1 MFSSVFNCSGFKKLL
16 TILRPTDKENK
27 WLRASYELANIFSTC
42 SRKKYCAII
51 ISKNGRVAG
60 MGYNGGP
67 SGLKHCS
74 DGGCP
79 RASLDVEHG
88 SVYDNCIAI
97 HAEANALLWSDEFL
111 REGGTLIVNGPPCYG
126 CAKLIANSGLGKV
139 VFPYDSNYKNI
150 NEVINFLYNSKIQ
163 IAIGDQIA

>member
-1 MFSSVFNCSGFKKLL
+1 ML
-16 TILRPTDKENK
+16 TIFRPNFKEQK
-27 WLRASYELANIFSTC
+27 WLKATQELANIFSTC
-42 SRKKYCAII
+42 SRKQYCAII

-67 SGLKHCS
+67 SGLKHC
-74 DGGCP
+74 DNGGCP
-79 RASLDVEHG
+79 RSSLNVEHG

-126 CAKLIANSGLGKV
+126 CAKLIANSGLSRV
-139 VFPYDSNYKNI
+139 VFPYDPDYKNI
-150 NEVINFLYNSKIQ
+150 DEIINFLNLAKIQ
-163 IAIGDQIA
+163 IVIGDKIA